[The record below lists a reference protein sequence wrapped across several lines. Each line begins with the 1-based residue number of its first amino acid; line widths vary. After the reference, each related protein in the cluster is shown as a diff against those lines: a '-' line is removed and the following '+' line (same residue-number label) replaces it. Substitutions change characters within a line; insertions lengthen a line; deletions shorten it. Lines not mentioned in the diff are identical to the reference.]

1 MRLLIFCISAF
12 FLIVVTAGPTLAE
25 EPFTVLGVYQTRGD
39 VMGVVVATD
48 LKHKAAVFAVDVAR
62 LNKPKVRLTLGFGDA
77 EDWQQFA
84 QIWLKARRTT
94 PPREGFGTEIGDYF
108 DPPLNAGITVTV
120 DKDGTIAFAITGKPN
135 GELVVCLIEIEP
147 KAHRFNITT
156 SPITTSRK
164 PASWAPLGRNGRL
177 SGPASSTT
185 PATPT

>member
-94 PPREGFGTEIGDYF
+94 PPREGFGTEIGHYF
-108 DPPLNAGITVTV
+108 SVGLNTGITVSV
-120 DKDGTIAFAITGKPN
+120 HKDGVITFALAGKPE
-135 GELVVCLIEIEP
+135 GDLVACLIDIEP
-147 KAHRFNITT
+147 KDFGRFDETVKKLT
-156 SPITTSRK
+156 DYFK
-164 PASWAPLGRNGRL
+164 D
-177 SGPASSTT
+177 
-185 PATPT
+185 